1 MIAKAYRDVYVAQIA
16 INANEVQTVRAV
28 LEAAAYPG
36 PSLILAYSTCIAHG
50 IDLANSA
57 DHMKEAVTSGHW
69 PLYRYHPEPTAGAN
83 PQFKLDSK
91 APSSSVADFYGK
103 ETRYK
108 SVNRANPELAEKMAE
123 QAQDDANIRFKH
135 YEWLSNES

>member
-16 INANEVQTVRAV
+16 LNANEVQSVRAV

-50 IDLANSA
+50 IDLADTAN
-57 DHMKEAVTSGHW
+57 HMKEAVTSGHW
-69 PLYRYHPEPTAGAN
+69 PLYRYHPEPQPGAE

-91 APSSSVADFYGK
+91 APSTSVADFYAS
-103 ETRYK
+103 ETRYR
-108 SVNRANPELAEKMAE
+108 SVGRSNPELAEKMAA
-123 QAQDDANIRFKH
+123 QAQEDAIIRFKH
-135 YEWLSNES
+135 YEWLSNEG